1 MRIKNEK
8 KDQAEE
14 AKAKVEQEEDLNPQ
28 QRYKKL
34 CDLLSKSK
42 FYSSFLLEKMEREDE
57 ESKSL
62 KSKNLAGRTSG
73 KATKSEQVC
82 SRLKVTSE
90 LPECKETGAPI
101 LLLTP
106 IAL

>member
-14 AKAKVEQEEDLNPQ
+14 AKLNIEDEEDLSPQ
-28 QRYKKL
+28 ARYKKL

-73 KATKSEQVC
+73 KGTNSKQVC
-82 SRLKVTSE
+82 SKLKFQMNSHRMQ
-90 LPECKETGAPI
+90 
-101 LLLTP
+101 
-106 IAL
+106 